1 MMEHSTTIFR
11 RFWRLV
17 EILLFF
23 AISVGGFALIGKTSS
38 LGSKAKEKSRTYAA
52 VLSRSSLETVAA
64 LYLKS
69 DERQL
74 QQQIPRTVRSG
85 PAHASPDAPSS
96 RPQYL
101 QPCRLLNPVMDEAYA
116 AELKTQLSHGAIL
129 RPRSLFQQ
137 SPVLLI

>member
-1 MMEHSTTIFR
+1 MEHSTTIFR

-52 VLSRSSLETVAA
+52 ALSHSSLETVAA

-116 AELKTQLSHGAIL
+116 AELKHSFRTVPYSAPEASFS
-129 RPRSLFQQ
+129 RVPFC
-137 SPVLLI
+137 